1 MTAPHENIDLLTNPQ
16 TEIGNGNG
24 NDRTHLMWGVD
35 HWSGT
40 DRNIDDFLM
49 ENRSMVI
56 VELEMSRLM
65 SIPNVMAVAV
75 VAVIPARAECKN
87 RNR

>member
-1 MTAPHENIDLLTNPQ
+1 
-16 TEIGNGNG
+16 
-24 NDRTHLMWGVD
+24 MWGVY

>member
-1 MTAPHENIDLLTNPQ
+1 M
-16 TEIGNGNG
+16 
-24 NDRTHLMWGVD
+24 MWGVD

-49 ENRSMVI
+49 KNRSMVI

-65 SIPNVMAVAV
+65 SIPNVIA
-75 VAVIPARAECKN
+75 VAVIPARAEGKN
-87 RNR
+87 RTR